1 MIYVSYY
8 AGMDT
13 LDRIKELT
21 RPTGEEDL
29 LNVEYPKPRLSV
41 SPKHACIA
49 VACVLLA
56 FGAWAFLRASPPPET
71 PTTWDSAATETES
84 APSGEIVVSVVGEVE
99 RPGLVTLPDGA
110 RVADALNAAS
120 ARPDA
125 DIYALNQ
132 AQLLVDGQQLVV
144 PSVHA
149 GGESGAQVPDAPA
162 DAGGGVLSLNTATA
176 AELTALPG
184 VGEAT
189 AQAIVQHRETNGP
202 FAKSEDLMDVKGIG
216 PAKFEALK
224 DLVGP

>member
-1 MIYVSYY
+1 
-8 AGMDT
+8 MDT
-13 LDRIKELT
+13 LARIKELT

-41 SPKHACIA
+41 SPKHAVIA
-49 VACVLLA
+49 VVCALLA
-56 FGAWAFLRASPPPET
+56 LGVWALFRTSAPPDSPP
-71 PTTWDSAATETES
+71 TWDTTATETEN
-84 APSGEIVVSVVGEVE
+84 AAGGEIVVSVVGEVE

-120 ARPDA
+120 ARPTA

-144 PSVHA
+144 PAVGASGEA
-149 GGESGAQVPDAPA
+149 GARDASGPAGTES
-162 DAGGGVLSLNTATA
+162 GVLSLNTASV
-176 AELTALPG
+176 AELTSLPG
-184 VGEAT
+184 IGEAT

-202 FAKSEDLMDVKGIG
+202 FVKPEDLMDVKGIG

-224 DLVGP
+224 ELVGP